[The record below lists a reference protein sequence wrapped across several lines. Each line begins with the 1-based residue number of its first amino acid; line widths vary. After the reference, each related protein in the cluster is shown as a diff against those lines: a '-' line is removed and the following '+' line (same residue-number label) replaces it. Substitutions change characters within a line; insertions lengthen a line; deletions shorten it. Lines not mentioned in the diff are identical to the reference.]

1 MSFADDLTTMLGSPF
16 STSCTAGGT
25 TANGIL
31 SQPSEVVLDG
41 MVLFSDY
48 TLQAKAS
55 DFGTLV
61 ANDAISVG
69 GVAYTVRE
77 TRFSTDGLLVTIAIQ
92 KT

>member
-1 MSFADDLTTMLGSPF
+1 MVVRSPLAVLLVGRLP
-16 STSCTAGGT
+16 SE
-25 TANGIL
+25 
-31 SQPSEVVLDG
+31 PSEVVLDG

-61 ANDAISVG
+61 ANDAITVG

>member
-1 MSFADDLTTMLGSPF
+1 
-16 STSCTAGGT
+16 
-25 TANGIL
+25 
-31 SQPSEVVLDG
+31 